1 MLKDSEPPIFPSRRS
16 HRTYTAAFKA
26 EIVAACQQPGVSIA
40 SLAGRHGMNVNV
52 VHRWLKECERNGWH
66 RLVADST
73 SSSDTVAAQVGTF
86 VPLQLSPPMAKPI
99 QEDQVIK
106 FELHKGSLNMVVTW
120 PLSAVNDF
128 AHWTAVVLK

>member
-52 VHRWLKECERNGWH
+52 VHRWLKEHERNGWH
-66 RLVADST
+66 QLADGT
-73 SSSDTVAAQVGTF
+73 SSSEAVTTQVGAF
-86 VPLQLSPPMAKPI
+86 VSLQLSPPMTEPMPA
-99 QEDQVIK
+99 DQSIK
-106 FELHKGSLNMVVTW
+106 VELHKGALNMVVTW
-120 PLSAVNDF
+120 PLSAGNDF
-128 AHWTAVVLK
+128 AIWTATVFK

>member
-1 MLKDSEPPIFPSRRS
+1 
-16 HRTYTAAFKA
+16 
-26 EIVAACQQPGVSIA
+26 
-40 SLAGRHGMNVNV
+40 MNVNV